1 MFKPTSRLQ
10 CDFYTNIVSL
20 EIKHIDSNIISDFYF
35 SYDDTKLRE
44 LILSELKEMG
54 ITLCVEEI
62 LSIDTFC
69 GFQR

>member
-1 MFKPTSRLQ
+1 MFKPIKRLQ

-20 EIKHIDSNIISDFYF
+20 EIKHIDSNIINDFYF
-35 SYDDTKLRE
+35 SYDDRKLRE

-54 ITLCVEEI
+54 VSLSVKEI

-69 GFQR
+69 GI